1 MVDEADPVDIVK
13 AAAVLAI
20 ALRKNQRKQ
29 KPKWL
34 KREVKT
40 TEHKALQSKQLL
52 EEESRKQARAK
63 ITLNSYFTTSWIAEN
78 QKDALDLQIPK
89 VSASGEVGSTGG
101 ESIERRCCSHSWF
114 LQP

>member
-1 MVDEADPVDIVK
+1 LESTGPWVVGLLWVFFILDSDLFLSLSTMVDEADPVDIVK

-63 ITLNSYFTTSWIAEN
+63 ITLNSYFTTS
-78 QKDALDLQIPK
+78 
-89 VSASGEVGSTGG
+89 
-101 ESIERRCCSHSWF
+101 
-114 LQP
+114 